1 MFLGSNCIFQVL
13 VVLQVAFNGRL
24 QDAGFHLVI
33 EPLTI
38 HVCKQAS
45 PMRVHGGIPSGH
57 ALSFLRVHGGIAP
70 WHALSFTRVHGVSN
84 RDDVGDRRRSQIA
97 EALSQLGGATETM
110 FDDFDHADLVSL
122 AKRYGIKRDGVQPL
136 R

>member
-1 MFLGSNCIFQVL
+1 
-13 VVLQVAFNGRL
+13 
-24 QDAGFHLVI
+24 
-33 EPLTI
+33 
-38 HVCKQAS
+38 
-45 PMRVHGGIPSGH
+45 MRVHGGIPSWH
-57 ALSFLRVHGGIAP
+57 ALSFVRVHGGIPP
-70 WHALSFTRVHGVSN
+70 WHALSFTRVHGGSN

-110 FDDFDHADLVSL
+110 FDDFDHADPVSL

>member
-1 MFLGSNCIFQVL
+1 MRSHLPLNWKAHHGD
-13 VVLQVAFNGRL
+13 NGCQHGKYAHGGIPSWHAL
-24 QDAGFHLVI
+24 IV
-33 EPLTI
+33 
-38 HVCKQAS
+38 
-45 PMRVHGGIPSGH
+45 MRVHGGIP
-57 ALSFLRVHGGIAP
+57 P
-70 WHALSFTRVHGVSN
+70 WHALSFTRVHGGSN

-110 FDDFDHADLVSL
+110 FDDFDHADPVSL